1 MSLKITLQPNDH
13 LWSPQ
18 GYHVCDQKG
27 FTIVCEE
34 EVEVEFLSQEILD
47 RILPLIEARRLEFIE
62 YVPEPDF
69 PEVTESIIEEE
80 IEQ

>member
-34 EVEVEFLSQEILD
+34 EIEVEFLSQEILD
-47 RILPLIEARRLEFIE
+47 RVLPIIEERRASFYIE
-62 YVPEPDF
+62 PEPGL
-69 PEVTESIIEEE
+69 PEMIEDEEE